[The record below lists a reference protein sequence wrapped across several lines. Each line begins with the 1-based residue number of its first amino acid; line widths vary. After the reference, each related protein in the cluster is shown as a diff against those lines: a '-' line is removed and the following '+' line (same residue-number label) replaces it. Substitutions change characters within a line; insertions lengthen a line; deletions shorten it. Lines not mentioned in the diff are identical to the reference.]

1 MLCKLVRMQRYL
13 TVYILECSDGSFYT
27 GLTNDIDRRLFEH
40 QKGLNTESYTF
51 NRRPVKLVFQEEFED
66 FDHAYDFERQIK
78 GWRRDK
84 KLALIEG
91 QWDSLK
97 DLAKRSKG

>member
-1 MLCKLVRMQRYL
+1 MQRYL